1 MEQRFRVLRIIS
13 TIYKVLGGL
22 AALLTVIIIIGGCLT
37 SIFGGAVLGS
47 LFNGRGGGS
56 GLLGGVVGGLIQ
68 AFIVAV
74 ISLIYGGGAAVTLY
88 AFGEGIELVLSL
100 EENTRTTA
108 TLLQRQIGGAGAGA
122 LASDNPSP
130 QITSNS

>member
-22 AALLTVIIIIGGCLT
+22 VAVIAVIAIIGGCLT
-37 SIFGGAVLGS
+37 SVFGGAVLGS
-47 LFNGRGGGS
+47 LFDGRGGGG

-68 AFIVAV
+68 AVV
-74 ISLIYGGGAAVTLY
+74 ITVVSLIYGGGAAVTLY

-108 TLLQRQIGGAGAGA
+108 TLLQRQMGGAGT
-122 LASDNPSP
+122 LASDSPSA
-130 QITSNS
+130 QITSNL